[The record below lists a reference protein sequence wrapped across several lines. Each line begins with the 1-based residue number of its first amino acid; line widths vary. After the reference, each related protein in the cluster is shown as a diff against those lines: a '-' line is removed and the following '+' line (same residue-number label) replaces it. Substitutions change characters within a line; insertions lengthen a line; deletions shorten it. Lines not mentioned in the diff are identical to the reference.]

1 MSFKSIVSVFSTR
14 RTSANIGRPALRAN
28 TNFSVPRWNGSIL
41 RSSAQSRLSRWG
53 QILYTLEQLPLTSS
67 ANADVRHGLM
77 LDTSDSS
84 TITLRKFDAA
94 FGFSPGERWFGYVD
108 CDELLSN
115 ERVRSGI
122 FEGELVLISKR
133 TLPTRKVRVD
143 SQIQE
148 ITLLDVNGDG
158 TNMTLTIPYKV
169 RGDRGDSILCAKF
182 IVCAL
187 LLTTNRQH
195 YGLLLKLWRGR
206 FVRKNR
212 SH

>member
-1 MSFKSIVSVFSTR
+1 
-14 RTSANIGRPALRAN
+14 
-28 TNFSVPRWNGSIL
+28 
-41 RSSAQSRLSRWG
+41 
-53 QILYTLEQLPLTSS
+53 
-67 ANADVRHGLM
+67 M

-94 FGFSPGERWFGYVD
+94 FGFSPGERWFGYVS

-169 RGDRGDSILCAKF
+169 RGDRGDSIFVCQIHRLRIAANHEQATLWIAVKALAWKVCAKE
-182 IVCAL
+182 
-187 LLTTNRQH
+187 
-195 YGLLLKLWRGR
+195 
-206 FVRKNR
+206 
-212 SH
+212 